1 MEKIVVGMSGGLD
14 SFVAALMLKEKGYE
28 VVGVHLELW
37 GADDLSEVGDICKK
51 LEIPLVRCDGKELF
65 RQVVVESFVRGYLA
79 ASTPSPCCT
88 CNSYVK
94 WQLLK
99 KVADERNIRLLATG
113 HYVRIAAR
121 NGKYFVFKGI
131 DANKDQSYFLWGL
144 PQDILSRAV
153 VPLGGF
159 TKTEVKKQAAARGYT
174 QMVRKKESMG
184 ICFLQGKNY
193 RDFIREYVPDF
204 RERKG
209 AIVDRGGKIIGE
221 HDGLLNY
228 TVGQR
233 QGLPCLNGRPMYV
246 AQMDAE
252 RNVIIADVKEGLQTM
267 TLWVG
272 HTDVTDPRD
281 LQADD
286 LQVKVR
292 GIGLNPQ
299 KYVKEVI
306 PVNNGLRILLS
317 DPAWAVAPGQPVAF
331 YRGERLVGG
340 GLAR

>member
-1 MEKIVVGMSGGLD
+1 MSGGLD
-14 SFVAALMLKEKGYE
+14 SFVAALMLKKKGYE

-37 GADDLSEVGDICKK
+37 GDDDLSEVGDICKE
-51 LEIPLVRCDGKELF
+51 LGISLVCCNGKELF
-65 RQVVVESFVRGYLA
+65 RRVVVDDFVRGYLS

-99 KVADERNIRLLATG
+99 EVADERNIRLLATG
-113 HYVRIAAR
+113 HYIRIAAE

-131 DANKDQSYFLWGL
+131 DDNKDQSYFLWGL

-159 TKTEVKKQAAARGYT
+159 TKAEVKKQAVDWGYT
-174 QMVRKKESMG
+174 QMTRKKESMG

-193 RDFIREYVPDF
+193 RDFIREYLPEV
-204 RERKG
+204 REKKG
-209 AIVDRGGKIIGE
+209 GIVNREGKVIGE

-233 QGLPCLNGRPMYV
+233 QGLPCFNGRPMYV
-246 AQMDAE
+246 AEMDCK

-272 HTDVTDPRD
+272 HIHAADLRD
-281 LQADD
+281 LQAAD

-306 PVNNGLRILLS
+306 PIDNGLKVLLS

-340 GLAR
+340 GLAIMKPN